1 MIKQLAPFVGQ
12 YKRYA
17 ILAPIMVVLEVL
29 FEIAIPYIM
38 SLLVDV
44 GVANGDTS
52 YVLQMG
58 GLMVLLAAL
67 ALLSGA
73 LSARYAARASVGFGA
88 NLRAGLFNKIQDFS
102 FKNRDRFTT
111 PSLVTRLTTD
121 ITSIQNAFM
130 MSLRLL
136 FRAPVMLVS
145 SLIMAFTI
153 NSSLFTVF
161 LVAVPILGLSFFIII
176 TLAFPRFQILLK
188 KYDLLNASIQE
199 TLIGIR
205 VVKAFVRATFEKKKF
220 KQSNDELAE
229 AGLRAEKVVIAQMPI
244 MQMVIYLTIIAI
256 LWFGGNLVI
265 NRTMLTGQLFSF
277 IAYVNQILFSLM
289 MIAMVFINLVLS
301 KAAMSRSVEI
311 LNEVIDI
318 RDGEGDPTLHPA
330 DASIEFRHVSFR
342 YNDTSTSPVLQNINL
357 AIRSGEKIGILG
369 GTGSAKSTLV
379 QLIPRLYDATEGSVI
394 VGGHDVREYALDTLR
409 DAVGMVLQKNVL
421 FSGSIKDNLRWG
433 NPDASDAAMQE
444 AARAAQAH
452 AFIESFPEQ
461 YETKLEQGGVN
472 VSGGQKQRLTIARA
486 LLKKPKILILDD
498 STSAVDTATDA
509 KIREALRQQ
518 ASETTL
524 LVIAQR
530 ITSVM
535 EMDRIVI
542 LDEGRIVGIGTHD
555 ELMATNAIYQE
566 VYHSQQK
573 GEQ

>member
-29 FEIAIPYIM
+29 FEIAIPFIM

-44 GVANGDTS
+44 GIANGDTS

-73 LSARYAARASVGFGA
+73 MSARYAARASVGFGA
-88 NLRAGLFNKIQDFS
+88 NLREGLFNKIQDFS

-136 FRAPVMLVS
+136 FRAPVMLIS
-145 SLIMAFTI
+145 SLIMAFSI

-265 NRTMLTGQLFSF
+265 NQTMLTGQLFSF

-318 RDGEGDPTLHPA
+318 RDGEGDPTLQPR
-330 DASIEFRHVSFR
+330 DASIEFRNVSFR
-342 YNDTSTSPVLQNINL
+342 YNDSSASPVLQNINL
-357 AIRSGEKIGILG
+357 SIRSGEKVGILG

-379 QLIPRLYDATEGSVI
+379 QLIPRLYDVTEGSVL

-409 DAVGMVLQKNVL
+409 EAVGMVLQKNVL
-421 FSGSIKDNLRWG
+421 FSGTIKDNLRWG
-433 NPDASDAAMQE
+433 DANASDAAIQE

-452 AFIESFPEQ
+452 TFIESFPDQ

-509 KIREALRQQ
+509 KIREDLRQQ
-518 ASETTL
+518 ASDTTL

-542 LDEGRIVGIGTHD
+542 LDEGQIVGIGTHD

>member
-29 FEIAIPYIM
+29 FEIAIPFIM

-44 GVANGDTS
+44 GIANGDTS

-73 LSARYAARASVGFGA
+73 MSARYAARASVGFGA
-88 NLRAGLFNKIQDFS
+88 NLREGLFNKIQDFS

-136 FRAPVMLVS
+136 FRAPVMLIS
-145 SLIMAFTI
+145 SLIMAFSI

-265 NRTMLTGQLFSF
+265 NQTMLTGQLFSF

-318 RDGEGDPTLHPA
+318 RDGEGDPTLQPR
-330 DASIEFRHVSFR
+330 DASIEFRNVSFR
-342 YNDTSTSPVLQNINL
+342 YNDSSASPVLQNINL
-357 AIRSGEKIGILG
+357 SIRSGEKVGILG

-379 QLIPRLYDATEGSVI
+379 QLIPRLYDVTEGSVL

-409 DAVGMVLQKNVL
+409 EAVGMVLQKNVL
-421 FSGSIKDNLRWG
+421 FSGTIKDNLRWG
-433 NPDASDAAMQE
+433 DANASDAAIQE

-452 AFIESFPEQ
+452 TFIESFPDQ

-518 ASETTL
+518 ASDTTL

-542 LDEGRIVGIGTHD
+542 LDEGQIVGIGTHD